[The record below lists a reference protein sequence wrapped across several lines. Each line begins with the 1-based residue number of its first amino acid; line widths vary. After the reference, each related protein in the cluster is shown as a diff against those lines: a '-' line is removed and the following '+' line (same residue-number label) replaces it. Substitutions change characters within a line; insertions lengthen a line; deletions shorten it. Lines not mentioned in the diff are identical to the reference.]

1 MTISGGDAFLP
12 PEYVFIASMGDGSKT
27 EYTVIEFDNS
37 DGEYT
42 FNEAEIDVW
51 ESIISPWEIV
61 MRMYTLEDAE
71 EYIDH
76 CIEVDNLEF

>member
-1 MTISGGDAFLP
+1 MSTSGFPFLP